1 MNGSFLQRLL
11 EGALWV
17 SVVATL
23 YLTFAWPFLHSSDP
37 ADAAFK
43 VAAIGAFAAFFASL
57 AALIAQRAC
66 RAPRT

>member
-11 EGALWV
+11 QGVLWA
-17 SVVATL
+17 SVVAML
-23 YLTFAWPFLHSSDP
+23 YLAFAWPFLHSSDP

-43 VAAIGAFAAFFASL
+43 PAAIVAFAVFFLSL
-57 AALIAQRAC
+57 ATLIAQKAC

>member
-1 MNGSFLQRLL
+1 MKGSFLQRLL
-11 EGALWV
+11 EGALWA
-17 SVVATL
+17 SVVTML

-43 VAAIGAFAAFFASL
+43 PVAIAAFAAFFLSL
-57 AALIAQRAC
+57 AALIAQKAC